1 MSMSGEDDS
10 RITNEL
16 LSSRS
21 DEGDNMSF
29 ATAIPVSTLPSV
41 QSRATESRRELRAA
55 VSVTVIP
62 GSIRAPGSGSVT
74 AIPGSIYAPPNLY
87 CRVCRIQG
95 LPTKHVVFHQ
105 HIGALVLRFEKK
117 IEGWMCKACIREIFW
132 EYTLITLF
140 FGWWGIIS
148 FFMTPLFLTANVIQY
163 RLCRDM
169 IEPVSESSGEMHM
182 ERVPEIV

>member
-10 RITNEL
+10 SITYEL

-21 DEGDNMSF
+21 DEGDNIPF

-41 QSRATESRRELRAA
+41 QSKATESRRE
-55 VSVTVIP
+55 P
-62 GSIRAPGSGSVT
+62 GSIRAP
-74 AIPGSIYAPPNLY
+74 PHLC
-87 CRVCRIQG
+87 CRVCRMQG
-95 LPTKHVVFHQ
+95 LPTKHVVFRQ
-105 HIGALVLRFEKK
+105 NIGALVLRFTKK